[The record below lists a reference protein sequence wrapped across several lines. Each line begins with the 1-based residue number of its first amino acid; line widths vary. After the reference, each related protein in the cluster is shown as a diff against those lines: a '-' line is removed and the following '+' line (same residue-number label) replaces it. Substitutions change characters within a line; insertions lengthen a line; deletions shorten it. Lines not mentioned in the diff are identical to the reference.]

1 MFIIIPLLVIIAVI
15 FAVDH
20 IYFSNVVPKDAP
32 PTKEMHRSYNDVN
45 ASKAYLDRYI
55 KK

>member
-1 MFIIIPLLVIIAVI
+1 MFILIPILMIVALI
-15 FAVDH
+15 FAIDH
-20 IYFSNVVPKDAP
+20 IYFSNVVPTDTP
-32 PTKEMHRSYNDVN
+32 SNKEMHRSFNDAN